1 MRFDAASNPYTRA
14 INIAAEAGVEERAA
28 FIMRTYMHLAGAIF
42 AFVVLETAL
51 FFTGIA
57 QALVPYMVGRG
68 SWAIVLFAFIGV
80 SWIADRWARSA
91 TSLPMQYAG
100 LGLFVVAEAII
111 FLPMIAIALQFDPNA
126 IPTAALVTLV
136 LFGGLTGI
144 VFLTRKDFSF
154 MRGILGVL
162 ALAALGLIV
171 CSMIFGFSL
180 GVLFSGAM
188 VALAGGY
195 ILYNTSNVLHHYRT
209 DQHVAAALTLFAD
222 VALMFWYVLRIFMDR
237 R

>member
-1 MRFDAASNPYTRA
+1 MRFDAASNPYARA
-14 INIAAEAGVEERAA
+14 INTAAEAGVDERAA
-28 FIMRTYMHLAGAIF
+28 FIMRTYVHLAGAIF
-42 AFVVLETAL
+42 AFVALETAL

-57 QALVPYMVGRG
+57 QALVPYMLGRG
-68 SWAIVLFAFIGV
+68 SWLMVMAAFIGV
-80 SWIADRWARSA
+80 SWLADRWARNT
-91 TSLPMQYAG
+91 TSLAMQYVG
-100 LGLFVVAEAII
+100 LGTYVLAQAVI
-111 FLPMIAIALQFDPNA
+111 FLPLMAIALQYDPNA

-144 VFLTRKDFSF
+144 VFLTKRDFSF

-162 ALAALGLIV
+162 ALASLGVIA
-171 CSMIFGFSL
+171 CSLIFGFSL
-180 GVLFSGAM
+180 GVFFAGAM

-209 DQHVAAALTLFAD
+209 DQHVSAALTLFAD
-222 VALMFWYVLRIFMDR
+222 VALMFWYVLRIFMSR

>member
-1 MRFDAASNPYTRA
+1 S
-14 INIAAEAGVEERAA
+14 
-28 FIMRTYMHLAGAIF
+28 
-42 AFVVLETAL
+42 
-51 FFTGIA
+51 
-57 QALVPYMVGRG
+57 
-68 SWAIVLFAFIGV
+68 
-80 SWIADRWARSA
+80 
-91 TSLPMQYAG
+91 
-100 LGLFVVAEAII
+100 
-111 FLPMIAIALQFDPNA
+111 A

-162 ALAALGLIV
+162 ALAALGVIV
-171 CSMIFGFSL
+171 CSWIFGFSL
-180 GVLFSGAM
+180 GVFFAGAM

-209 DQHVAAALTLFAD
+209 DQHVSAALTLFAD
-222 VALMFWYVLRIFMDR
+222 VALMFWWVLRIFMSR

>member
-1 MRFDAASNPYTRA
+1 MEGQSVESPYGRINTVADAS
-14 INIAAEAGVEERAA
+14 VDERAA
-28 FIMRTYMHLAGAIF
+28 FIVRTYVHLAGAVF
-42 AFVVLETAL
+42 AFVALEAAL

-57 QALVPYMVGRG
+57 NVIAPIMVQNRLAWG
-68 SWAIVLFAFIGV
+68 IVLLGFVGV
-80 SWIADRWARSA
+80 SFIADKWAKNA

-100 LGLFVVAEAII
+100 LGLYVVAEAVL
-111 FLPMIAIALQFDPNA
+111 FLPLIGLALAIAPDA
-126 IPTAALVTLV
+126 IPTAGLVTLV

-144 VFLTRKDFSF
+144 VFVTRRDFSF
-154 MRGILGVL
+154 LKGILGV
-162 ALAALGLIV
+162 AALVACGLVV
-171 CSMIFGFSL
+171 CSLIFGFSL

-209 DQHVAAALTLFAD
+209 DQHVSAALTLFAD
-222 VALMFWYVLRIFMDR
+222 VALLFWYVLRIFMSR

>member
-1 MRFDAASNPYTRA
+1 MRFDAAENPYTRP
-14 INIAAEAGVEERAA
+14 INTAAEAGVDERAA

-42 AFVVLETAL
+42 AFVALETAL

-68 SWAIVLFAFIGV
+68 SWAVVLFAFIGV
-80 SWIADRWARSA
+80 SWIADRWARNA

-100 LGLFVVAEAII
+100 LGLFVAAEAVI
-111 FLPMIAIALQFDPNA
+111 FLPLIAIALQIDPSA

-154 MRGILGVL
+154 MRGVLGVL
-162 ALAALGLIV
+162 ALAAFGVII

-180 GVLFSGAM
+180 GVVFSGAM

-209 DQHVAAALTLFAD
+209 DQHVSAALALFAD
-222 VALMFWYVLRIFMDR
+222 VALMFWYVLRIFMSR